1 MPSHCFTLWILTIII
16 FFCCCWC
23 CFVYFTFYFYR
34 RRVFALARHFAIEKR
49 FKLSPISLL
58 FTHISHSAIDQDM
71 FMARRQFA
79 LSYFFLL
86 ISNVWVCERRLLWE
100 KKTNARQFKKTSEL
114 LVACFVFS
122 RRTFLSF
129 FCFTRRTCQQQ
140 YYIFLQTFSPLL
152 IFLFFFTILQRAEA
166 KFGLEPKQK
175 IYLKIKFTF
184 SLNREC
190 KSKFIKIW
198 PFFNGGFRGKKA
210 QSALKAKYLNCSQ
223 TTDFL
228 VSPKIRIFFFA
239 FAVYS
244 RSEQS

>member
-1 MPSHCFTLWILTIII
+1 M
-16 FFCCCWC
+16 
-23 CFVYFTFYFYR
+23 
-34 RRVFALARHFAIEKR
+34 
-49 FKLSPISLL
+49 
-58 FTHISHSAIDQDM
+58 
-71 FMARRQFA
+71 
-79 LSYFFLL
+79 
-86 ISNVWVCERRLLWE
+86 WE

-198 PFFNGGFRGKKA
+198 PLFNGGFRGKKA

-228 VSPKIRIFFFA
+228 VSPKIRIFLLSPCIRDQSNRNLPSTSNQQKKREMTTKRHFCARRSPVIIQIKKVSFHGKLLILVSILSYYAFFCFFSLLFLLPHFISFCTVGIRRYNSVIIKDRWIA
-239 FAVYS
+239 KHD
-244 RSEQS
+244 